1 MGDFGISKLGEI
13 SMLNVHRL
21 IYRSPDI
28 AWNKIT
34 TYLLS
39 VIHFPL
45 ASQPIRVQAARVLNE
60 ILFSIPRS
68 MSLATSEVQVQVQNR
83 VLGVLAQQVVPDVVP
98 PALDSSTGVE
108 LRRMG
113 LETLHQILESS
124 VYSLVTG
131 WETIFHILE
140 SVCLPVP
147 PPPPPPPPSA
157 DPISPGVA
165 LSSETPSK
173 PFVLG
178 MSPRGR
184 NHTNL
189 VKIAF
194 QSMTLVCDS
203 ISTLSPEHLR
213 LCIRT
218 LGQFGRQADTNIA
231 LTAATSLL
239 WSVSDAI
246 QAKRK
251 DAELEPEYSELWMF
265 LLFELLK
272 LGTDPR
278 PEVRDGAIQ
287 TLFRTIQL
295 YGSTL
300 SLETWDECVWKVSF
314 PLLESLTEE
323 IKKHRIEL
331 GDDDDAEEVE
341 KEGGGGG
348 GGGGDSSGLTEKA
361 WNESQILALTSLGSI
376 FQDFLESAV
385 IELDSF
391 VEAWDRFVG
400 HVENVVLHDHPTVS
414 APALRSLEKG
424 IKAVIVK
431 EEEEDEVK
439 MKVEKVEKVQEMLRR
454 TWEAVVVIGD
464 CIITNQPASV
474 VVVSGRAFTQESLVA
489 FVDLIQN
496 TRRVSRGLMGM
507 EWGLEQL
514 TQLAAIVKGLEFFFV
529 RDMISLSDFFSSE
542 KQRCIDIC
550 GFYGL

>member
-1 MGDFGISKLGEI
+1 
-13 SMLNVHRL
+13 
-21 IYRSPDI
+21 
-28 AWNKIT
+28 
-34 TYLLS
+34 
-39 VIHFPL
+39 
-45 ASQPIRVQAARVLNE
+45 
-60 ILFSIPRS
+60 
-68 MSLATSEVQVQVQNR
+68 
-83 VLGVLAQQVVPDVVP
+83 
-98 PALDSSTGVE
+98 
-108 LRRMG
+108 
-113 LETLHQILESS
+113 
-124 VYSLVTG
+124 
-131 WETIFHILE
+131 
-140 SVCLPVP
+140 
-147 PPPPPPPPSA
+147 
-157 DPISPGVA
+157 
-165 LSSETPSK
+165 
-173 PFVLG
+173 
-178 MSPRGR
+178 
-184 NHTNL
+184 
-189 VKIAF
+189 
-194 QSMTLVCDS
+194 
-203 ISTLSPEHLR
+203 
-213 LCIRT
+213 
-218 LGQFGRQADTNIA
+218 
-231 LTAATSLL
+231 L

-341 KEGGGGG
+341 KEEGG

-400 HVENVVLHDHPTVS
+400 HVENVVLHDHPIVS

>member
-1 MGDFGISKLGEI
+1 MGDFGISKLGGI
-13 SMLNVHRL
+13 SMLNIHRL

-60 ILFSIPRS
+60 ILFSIPRN
-68 MSLATSEVQVQVQNR
+68 MSLATGEVQVQVQNR

-98 PALDSSTGVE
+98 PASDSSTGVE

-140 SVCLPVP
+140 SVCRPVP
-147 PPPPPPPPSA
+147 PSPPSPSA
-157 DPISPGVA
+157 DPISPGMA

-251 DAELEPEYSELWMF
+251 DVELEPEYSELWMF

-272 LGTDPR
+272 LGMDPR

-323 IKKHRIEL
+323 IKRHRIEL
-331 GDDDDAEEVE
+331 GDDDDDAEEVE
-341 KEGGGGG
+341 EEEGGGE
-348 GGGGDSSGLTEKA
+348 GDSSGSEKA
-361 WNESQILALTSLGSI
+361 WNESEILALTSLGSI

-391 VEAWDRFVG
+391 VEAWDKFVG
-400 HVENVVLHDHPTVS
+400 HVENVVLHDHRVVS

-424 IKAVIVK
+424 IKAVMVK
-431 EEEEDEVK
+431 DEVK
-439 MKVEKVEKVQEMLRR
+439 KKKVEKVQEMLRR
-454 TWEAVVVIGD
+454 SWEAVVVIGD
-464 CIITNQPASV
+464 CIITNQPASGV

-489 FVDLIQN
+489 FVDLIQSM
-496 TRRVSRGLMGM
+496 RRTSRGLMGK

-514 TQLAAIVKGLEFFFV
+514 TRLAAIVKGLEFF
-529 RDMISLSDFFSSE
+529 LSE
-542 KQRCIDIC
+542 K
-550 GFYGL
+550 

>member
-1 MGDFGISKLGEI
+1 
-13 SMLNVHRL
+13 
-21 IYRSPDI
+21 
-28 AWNKIT
+28 
-34 TYLLS
+34 
-39 VIHFPL
+39 
-45 ASQPIRVQAARVLNE
+45 
-60 ILFSIPRS
+60 
-68 MSLATSEVQVQVQNR
+68 
-83 VLGVLAQQVVPDVVP
+83 
-98 PALDSSTGVE
+98 
-108 LRRMG
+108 
-113 LETLHQILESS
+113 
-124 VYSLVTG
+124 
-131 WETIFHILE
+131 
-140 SVCLPVP
+140 
-147 PPPPPPPPSA
+147 
-157 DPISPGVA
+157 
-165 LSSETPSK
+165 
-173 PFVLG
+173 
-178 MSPRGR
+178 
-184 NHTNL
+184 
-189 VKIAF
+189 
-194 QSMTLVCDS
+194 
-203 ISTLSPEHLR
+203 
-213 LCIRT
+213 
-218 LGQFGRQADTNIA
+218 
-231 LTAATSLL
+231 L

-323 IKKHRIEL
+323 IKRHRIQL
-331 GDDDDAEEVE
+331 GDDDAEEVE
-341 KEGGGGG
+341 KEEGGGGG
-348 GGGGDSSGLTEKA
+348 GGGGDSSGFTEKA

-400 HVENVVLHDHPTVS
+400 HVENVVLHDHPVVS

-424 IKAVIVK
+424 IKAVMVK
-431 EEEEDEVK
+431 EEEEEEEVK
-439 MKVEKVEKVQEMLRR
+439 KKVLKVEKVQEMLRR

-474 VVVSGRAFTQESLVA
+474 VVVVSGRAFTQESLVA
-489 FVDLIQN
+489 FVDLIQS
-496 TRRVSRGLMGM
+496 TRRASRGLMGM

-529 RDMISLSDFFSSE
+529 RDMISLSDFFFLQ
-542 KQRCIDIC
+542 KTKV
-550 GFYGL
+550 Y

>member
-1 MGDFGISKLGEI
+1 
-13 SMLNVHRL
+13 
-21 IYRSPDI
+21 
-28 AWNKIT
+28 
-34 TYLLS
+34 
-39 VIHFPL
+39 
-45 ASQPIRVQAARVLNE
+45 
-60 ILFSIPRS
+60 
-68 MSLATSEVQVQVQNR
+68 
-83 VLGVLAQQVVPDVVP
+83 
-98 PALDSSTGVE
+98 
-108 LRRMG
+108 
-113 LETLHQILESS
+113 
-124 VYSLVTG
+124 
-131 WETIFHILE
+131 
-140 SVCLPVP
+140 
-147 PPPPPPPPSA
+147 
-157 DPISPGVA
+157 
-165 LSSETPSK
+165 
-173 PFVLG
+173 
-178 MSPRGR
+178 
-184 NHTNL
+184 
-189 VKIAF
+189 
-194 QSMTLVCDS
+194 
-203 ISTLSPEHLR
+203 
-213 LCIRT
+213 
-218 LGQFGRQADTNIA
+218 
-231 LTAATSLL
+231 L

-323 IKKHRIEL
+323 IKRHRIEL

-341 KEGGGGG
+341 KEEG
-348 GGGGDSSGLTEKA
+348 GGGGDSSGFTEKA

-400 HVENVVLHDHPTVS
+400 HVENVVLHDHPIVS

-424 IKAVIVK
+424 IKAVMVK

-439 MKVEKVEKVQEMLRR
+439 VENVEKVQEMLRR

-496 TRRVSRGLMGM
+496 TRRASRRLMGM

-529 RDMISLSDFFSSE
+529 RDMISLSDFFFLR
-542 KQRCIDIC
+542 KTKV
-550 GFYGL
+550 Y